1 MANHGGGSKSA
12 VVLVVVAVAI
22 ALVVNM
28 FAGHRTDKN
37 DKKYYDDPLNVL
49 SEETKEYLQ
58 DVNKTLEKDY
68 GGAQLYV
75 AVVETTGNKSVS
87 QYAKTYFYDKGIGSS
102 QHNNGLLLL
111 VAKNEGTYHTMYG
124 TGLDD
129 TFAGELTV
137 VLKRYMEP
145 EFSKGN
151 ITEAIEKVTPKLASV
166 LKTECSVW
174 YSKKTSKVTATPE
187 PTEAEEPVYDEEIDV
202 DIDEIVDRVTN
213 FNAVSFVGSG
223 IGFMIKL
230 FFKIIAGLLSSVF
243 VGIIVVIIIIR
254 SIIKSGVNKRDGRH

>member
-87 QYAKTYFYDKGIGSS
+87 QYAKTHF
-102 QHNNGLLLL
+102 
-111 VAKNEGTYHTMYG
+111 
-124 TGLDD
+124 
-129 TFAGELTV
+129 
-137 VLKRYMEP
+137 
-145 EFSKGN
+145 
-151 ITEAIEKVTPKLASV
+151 
-166 LKTECSVW
+166 
-174 YSKKTSKVTATPE
+174 
-187 PTEAEEPVYDEEIDV
+187 
-202 DIDEIVDRVTN
+202 
-213 FNAVSFVGSG
+213 
-223 IGFMIKL
+223 
-230 FFKIIAGLLSSVF
+230 
-243 VGIIVVIIIIR
+243 
-254 SIIKSGVNKRDGRH
+254 

>member
-1 MANHGGGSKSA
+1 MANHEGGSKSA
-12 VVLVVVAVAI
+12 VVLVVAAVAI

-28 FAGHRTDKN
+28 FAGNHSKKSET
-37 DKKYYDDPLNVL
+37 KYYDDPLNVL
-49 SEETKEYLQ
+49 SQDTKDYLQ
-58 DVNKTLEKDY
+58 EVNKTLEKDY
-68 GGAQLYV
+68 GGAQLFV
-75 AVVETTGNKSVS
+75 AVVETTGNKSIS

-129 TFAGELTV
+129 TFAGEIAV

-145 EFSKGN
+145 DFREGD
-151 ITEAIEKVTPKLASV
+151 IALAIEKTVPKLASV

-174 YSKKTSKVTATPE
+174 YSGKATKVTATPE
-187 PTEAEEPVYDEEIDV
+187 PTTTEVPSYDEEVDV

-213 FNAVSFVGSG
+213 FNAVSFIGTG
-223 IGFMIKL
+223 IGFMLKL
-230 FFKIIAGLLSSVF
+230 VFKILAGLFSSVL

-254 SIIKSGVNKRDGRH
+254 SIIKSGVNKRDGRR